1 MPPQWAGSSARM
13 TKQELA
19 AKMQQHQAWVPGK
32 RIKLDFRDQG
42 VVLLDGRDGA
52 VTEQDE
58 PADTTIFTTWADFEK
73 LEAGQLDPMSAFM
86 TGKLRIEGDMSNA
99 MQLAT
104 LLSKLRS

>member
-1 MPPQWAGSSARM
+1 M

-19 AKMQQHQAWVPGK
+19 AKMQRHQAWVPGK

-42 VVLLDGRDGA
+42 IVLLDGVKSE
-52 VTEQDE
+52 VTEQDG
-58 PADTTIFTTWADFEK
+58 PADTTVSTSWADFEK
-73 LEAGQLDPMSAFM
+73 LESGQIDPMSAFM
-86 TGKLRIEGDMSNA
+86 AGKLRIVGDVANA

>member
-19 AKMQQHQAWVPGK
+19 AKMQAHQAWVPGK

-42 VVLLDGRDGA
+42 MILLDGQNGA
-52 VTEQDE
+52 VSEQDE
-58 PADTTIFTTWADFEK
+58 PADTTISTSWADFEK
-73 LEAGQLDPMSAFM
+73 LEAGQMDPMSAFM
-86 TGKLRIEGDMSNA
+86 TGKLRIEGDMANA

>member
-1 MPPQWAGSSARM
+1 MPPQWAGSSAGM

-19 AKMQQHQAWVPGK
+19 AKMQAHQAWVPGK

-42 VVLLDGRDGA
+42 VVLLDGHSGE
-52 VTEQDE
+52 VSEQDA
-58 PADTTIFTTWADFEK
+58 PADTTISTRWADFEK
-73 LEAGQLDPMSAFM
+73 LKAGDMDPMSAFM
-86 TGKLRIEGDMSNA
+86 TGKLRIEGDMANA

>member
-1 MPPQWAGSSARM
+1 M

-19 AKMQQHQAWVPGK
+19 AKMQAHKAWVPGK

-42 VVLLDGRDGA
+42 VVLLDGKNGA

-58 PADTTIFTTWADFEK
+58 PAETTICTSWADFEK
-73 LEAGQLDPMSAFM
+73 LESGQLDPMSAFM

-104 LLSKLRS
+104 VLSKLRS

>member
-1 MPPQWAGSSARM
+1 MPSQWAGSSADM

-19 AKMQQHQAWVPGK
+19 AKMQAHQAWVTGK

-42 VVLLDGRDGA
+42 VVLLDGQSGQ
-52 VTEQDE
+52 VSEQDA
-58 PADTTIFTTWADFEK
+58 PADTTISTTWADFER
-73 LEAGQLDPMSAFM
+73 LEAGQMDPMSAFM
-86 TGKLRIEGDMSNA
+86 TGKLRIEGDMANA